1 MATKKIR
8 TTRVEEEEKKVDSGL
23 PRLIRSFLID
33 GEEFNPELKIFQY
46 RIHVY
51 KFDKLGKPIKLS
63 GRVFD
68 DLEQIEIELG
78 TKYGTSDYKLYIEIF
93 DTNGDKI
100 TVCRIENYHIEW
112 TGPPAV
118 LEEEPEE
125 VVTVE
130 DQISNAV
137 EILTMKHAHEK
148 ELKQMEINKEM
159 FIAAMNAKN
168 SGGLKSG
175 EIIELIRTG
184 MDIAAGKTIG
194 GREDDGQ
201 DDKDPLNLAGLLN
214 SPVIQQVLAN
224 LANRSAPAPAKVGPP
239 DTPQTTPP

>member
-23 PRLIRSFLID
+23 PKLIRSYLID

-51 KFDKLGKPIKLS
+51 KFDKFGKAVKLS
-63 GRVFD
+63 GRIFD
-68 DLEQIEIELG
+68 DIEQLETDLG
-78 TKYGTSDYKLYIEIF
+78 TKYGTSDYKLFIEIF
-93 DTNGDKI
+93 DTSGDKV

-112 TGPPAV
+112 SGPEAA
-118 LEEEPEE
+118 LEEEPAA
-125 VVTVE
+125 VATLD

-148 ELKQMEINKEM
+148 ELKQMEIQKEM

-168 SGGLKSG
+168 SGGLKAQDM
-175 EIIELIRTG
+175 IELIRTG
-184 MDIAAGKTIG
+184 MDIAAGKQIG
-194 GREDDGQ
+194 GAADVQ
-201 DDKDPLNLAGLLN
+201 DDRDPLGLAALLQ

-224 LANRSAPAPAKVGPP
+224 LGSRMPAAPPLAGPSE
-239 DTPQTTPP
+239 TPQTTPP